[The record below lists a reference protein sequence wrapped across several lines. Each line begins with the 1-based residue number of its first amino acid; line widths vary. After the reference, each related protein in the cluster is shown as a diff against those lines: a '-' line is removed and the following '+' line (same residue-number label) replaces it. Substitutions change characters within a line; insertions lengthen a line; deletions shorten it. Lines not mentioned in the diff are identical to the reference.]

1 MPERNEKKPTADE
14 GPVERMVR
22 RGGAEAH
29 EMQRAKEKTFAKR
42 LNKAGWWTY
51 TDEETG
57 RVVTNAHD
65 HEVAKLAKISGMP
78 CEIVSSAGWDGGCA
92 RIGPVLSA

>member
-1 MPERNEKKPTADE
+1 MTTEDAQKVPAPL

-78 CEIVSSAGWDGGCA
+78 CEIVSSAGLDGGCA
-92 RIGPVLSA
+92 RVGPVLSA